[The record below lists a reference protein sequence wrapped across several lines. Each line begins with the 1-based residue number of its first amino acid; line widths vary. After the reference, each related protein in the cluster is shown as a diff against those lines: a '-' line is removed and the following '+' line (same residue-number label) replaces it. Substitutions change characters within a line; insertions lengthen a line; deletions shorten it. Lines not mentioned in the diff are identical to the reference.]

1 LKFLMVKVPFA
12 GIVPRQVYTESARPT
27 SVCAPASAG
36 TTPTSERTAERDR
49 IAQRIVF
56 TR

>member
-1 LKFLMVKVPFA
+1 MVNVPFV

-27 SVCAPASAG
+27 SVCARASAG
-36 TTPTSERTAERDR
+36 TAPTSRRTADSDR
-49 IAQRIVF
+49 IAERIVF

>member
-1 LKFLMVKVPFA
+1 VPFA

-49 IAQRIVF
+49 IAERIVF